1 MNLSI
6 GCCMSA
12 DCQDRH
18 CPGVQIAT
26 ELQQR
31 CSTCVDGP
39 CVSEQACGIPLVEL
53 QPIQR
58 RLFTRRPVLRLP
70 ETREEWGRAVGAALA
85 IPGVTLILGA
95 IGRFQGW
102 F

>member
-39 CVSEQACGIPLVEL
+39 CAAPQACGIAEVK
-53 QPIQR
+53 PINR
-58 RLFTRRPVLRLP
+58 RLFATRRPVLRLP
-70 ETREEWGRAVGAALA
+70 ETREEWGRAVGFGLGLA
-85 IPGVTLILGA
+85 GFAFIAGA
-95 IGRFQGW
+95 VLRHLQVI
-102 F
+102 